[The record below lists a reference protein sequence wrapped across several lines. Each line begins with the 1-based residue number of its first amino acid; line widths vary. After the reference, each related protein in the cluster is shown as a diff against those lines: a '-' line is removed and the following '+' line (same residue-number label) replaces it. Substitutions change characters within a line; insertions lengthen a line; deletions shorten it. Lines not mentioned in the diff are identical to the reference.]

1 MQYTVV
7 HSADPYLLARLATD
21 LQMEG
26 LKSDMP
32 WNVTMNCFVEK
43 SNMWLAINHPENKRK
58 NLLTFF
64 NHPCIC
70 QPDMRLSLTE
80 ANYIKVLTQIL
91 QP

>member
-7 HSADPYLLARLATD
+7 HSNDPYLLARLATD

-32 WNVTMNCFVEK
+32 WNVTRHCFVGK

-64 NHPCIC
+64 NYPCIC

-80 ANYIKVLTQIL
+80 DNYIKVLTQIL
-91 QP
+91 EP